1 MPRKIKILIVDDE
14 QDIREFLAQILSQNY
29 QVIFAKNGEEAV
41 EIAKVQLPSIIL
53 LDIIMPIKTGIEA
66 CKELRA
72 CPKTINIPI
81 LFLSALNSSDKR
93 TDAFLAG
100 ADDYINKP
108 FVPDELLARIESKLR
123 RSAERNTQEKD
134 SVEYGDLIVNYQQLK
149 VIHDTKDLELGQT
162 EFKILSC
169 LIKRKGE
176 LVTRDELNNFIWQDE
191 IPSDR
196 ALDPHITTLRKK
208 LKDSLCELKTVYG
221 QGYGLVLKHTTH
233 I

>member
-14 QDIREFLAQILSQNY
+14 ADIREFLAQILSENY

-41 EIAKVQLPSIIL
+41 EIAKEQLPSIIL
-53 LDIIMPIKTGIEA
+53 LDIIMPVKTGIDA

-72 CPKTINIPI
+72 CPKTTDIPI

-134 SVEYGDLIVNYQQLK
+134 TVKYGDLIVDYQQLK
-149 VIHDTKDLELGQT
+149 IINSSKDLELGQT

-176 LVTRDELNNFIWQDE
+176 LVTRDELNNFVWQDE

-221 QGYGLVLKHTTH
+221 QGYGLVIKHTTH

>member
-1 MPRKIKILIVDDE
+1 MQRKIKILIVDDE
-14 QDIREFLAQILSQNY
+14 ADIREFLAQILSQNY

-41 EIAKVQLPSIIL
+41 EIAKEQLPSIIL
-53 LDIIMPIKTGIEA
+53 LDIIMPIKTGIDA

-72 CPKTINIPI
+72 CPKTTDIPI

-123 RSAERNTQEKD
+123 RSAERSTQEKD
-134 SVEYGDLIVNYQQLK
+134 TVKYGDLIVDYQQLK
-149 VIHDTKDLELGQT
+149 VINSSKDLELGQT

-176 LVTRDELNNFIWQDE
+176 LVTRDELNNFVWQDE

-221 QGYGLVLKHTTH
+221 QGYGLVIKHTTH